1 MEKDLRFQSSH
12 TQDTMTSGNGMYWID
27 FQNLKSTILNPTSPG
42 GFRRIRVKHVPDHLN
57 RKYLAMRDIS
67 WKNME
72 LREKKGDWYPPQTDY
87 LYPFF
92 GGFVKMRPIKW
103 CNDIVQKCIDRQD
116 KLIHQAF
123 LHLNTGTTT
132 SILLCG

>member
-1 MEKDLRFQSSH
+1 
-12 TQDTMTSGNGMYWID
+12 MTSGNGMYWID

-72 LREKKGDWYPPQTDY
+72 LWGEKGGLVSASGGLPV
-87 LYPFF
+87 PF
-92 GGFVKMRPIKW
+92 
-103 CNDIVQKCIDRQD
+103 
-116 KLIHQAF
+116 L
-123 LHLNTGTTT
+123 GT
-132 SILLCG
+132 L